1 MERHSFAMEIKEGK
15 KNEYRQKLGEI
26 WSELTA
32 FLDQE
37 KVHNYSIWNCKSL
50 IFGYY

>member
-26 WSELTA
+26 WPRGERKFFSVTV
-32 FLDQE
+32 F
-37 KVHNYSIWNCKSL
+37 
-50 IFGYY
+50 